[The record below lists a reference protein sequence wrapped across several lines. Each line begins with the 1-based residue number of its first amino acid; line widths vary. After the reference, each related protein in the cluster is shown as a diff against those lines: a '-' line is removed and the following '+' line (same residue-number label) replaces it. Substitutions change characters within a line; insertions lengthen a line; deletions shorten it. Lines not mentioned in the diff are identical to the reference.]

1 MYLPLSRKFPVKS
14 YTFASIPPKR
24 DDKATVLLT
33 VQPFTKELKS
43 TVKRQTSTIQIIPYL
58 IFSVNEKYLNKILV
72 KPLDK
77 QPKLV

>member
-14 YTFASIPPKR
+14 YTFASIPLKR
-24 DDKATVLLT
+24 DDKAT

-43 TVKRQTSTIQIIPYL
+43 TVKRQTSIMQIIPYL
-58 IFSVNEKYLNKILV
+58 IFCVNEKYLNKILV